1 LANSDCFSTQVD
13 PEYGDVPAEPEHSQ
27 HVPARGKV
35 RAGYGVC
42 ERVVAKAIE
51 PIIELSSFIGRT
63 NMPDEPYNV
72 SVEFHL
78 EAHVRISLLRTNDR
92 RSNRNVLKVEPAY
105 LQTELRTHVRATRL
119 PFGFHGRGLGLF
131 NYLK

>member
-1 LANSDCFSTQVD
+1 LANSDCFPTQVD
-13 PEYGDVPAEPEHSQ
+13 PEYGDVPAEPQHSQ

-51 PIIELSSFIGRT
+51 PIIELPSFIGRT
-63 NMPDEPYNV
+63 NMPDEPHNIL
-72 SVEFHL
+72 VEFHL
-78 EAHVRISLLRTNDR
+78 EAHARISLLRTNDR
-92 RSNRNVLKVEPAY
+92 RSNRKLFKVEPSRAPASI
-105 LQTELRTHVRATRL
+105 LATRVAPL
-119 PFGFHGRGLGLF
+119 DSTRPGSFGLF